1 MKLIAIMM
9 IKNLFKALLGRN
21 MFFWGAEFAASKSDN
36 LVDDNVI
43 ALGKAAYDNDHEKMI
58 HYAKKTI
65 EELTKLISKKDK

>member
-1 MKLIAIMM
+1 MKFIAGKM
-9 IKNLFKALLGRN
+9 IKNLFKALMGKN

-43 ALGKAAYDNDHEKMI
+43 ALGKAAYDNDHVKMI

-65 EELTKLISKKDK
+65 EELTKMINTK